1 MVIATAAILAFLTA
15 CEPVGYS
22 IEQEE
27 KLSAATIRGNIHTM
41 VPMGGNLYVQNG
53 RIYTKAFDGT
63 GDWKEMPRPTNAR
76 IVALASDDACLYAK
90 DSDNNI
96 WAAPNG
102 SGWTKVHSGAG
113 EVFLFD
119 NGEFDANGDTTGR
132 VAYFRAGNDVKKL
145 DKTTDTASI
154 TPVSGNGAGANTKNC
169 VSISGTDYF
178 TDKSIVATFGN
189 NIFAVESEA
198 RLDTS
203 ACKTIVYMDPT
214 AGSPSWTSAGTT
226 KYAVTGMAMGKDSN
240 NNDVLLAGTLQNY
253 EIWTITNYTPVSGSA
268 ASETSSTIGSHS
280 ILGIWEYAGIRYA
293 SIYNL
298 KVSNYNGLWY
308 RKASGK
314 WDKA

>member
-15 CEPVGYS
+15 CEPIGYS

-27 KLSAATIRGNIHTM
+27 KLSVATVRGNIHTM

-53 RIYTKAFDGT
+53 LIYTKAFDGT
-63 GDWKEMPRPTNAR
+63 GDWKKITRPGDAR
-76 IVALASDDACLYAK
+76 IVALASDDTCLYAK

-119 NGEFDANGDTTGR
+119 NGEFDAATGTTNNR
-132 VAYFRAGNDVKKL
+132 VAYFRDNNGVKELKGSG
-145 DKTTDTASI
+145 A
-154 TPVSGNGAGANTKNC
+154 PVSPTGITSGASTSTKNC
-169 VSISGTDYF
+169 VRVNISGTDTDYF
-178 TDKSIVATFGN
+178 TDKSIVATDGT

-226 KYAVTGMAMGKDSN
+226 KYAVTSMAMSSDGK
-240 NNDVLLAGTLQNY
+240 LLIGTLQNY
-253 EIWTITNYTPVSGSA
+253 EIWTLNGSKPVSGSA